1 MCGLLSEV
9 GVSCLSQAVEY
20 RKYNGISGPW
30 QKGRVDGSNYI
41 SASGLVVSGLQLENK
56 MHRCGIRSK
65 AEELSFH
72 GG

>member
-1 MCGLLSEV
+1 MGFLV
-9 GVSCLSQAVEY
+9 PGRRGGWMGV
-20 RKYNGISGPW
+20 
-30 QKGRVDGSNYI
+30 DYI